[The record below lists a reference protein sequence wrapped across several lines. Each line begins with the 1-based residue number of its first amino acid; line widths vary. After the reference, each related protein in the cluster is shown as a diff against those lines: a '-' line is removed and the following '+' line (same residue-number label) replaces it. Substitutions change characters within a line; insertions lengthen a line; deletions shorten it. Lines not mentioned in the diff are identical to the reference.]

1 MEEIVKVQRNYDGE
15 IINFQTNSGRIISY
29 QKALLEVEEGIIQ
42 GVSIVENNFGD
53 SELTSNI
60 VEDPNFSSYPT
71 IF

>member
-1 MEEIVKVQRNYDGE
+1 MEEIIKVQRNYDGE

-29 QKALLEVEEGIIQ
+29 RKALLEAEEGIIQ
-42 GVSIVENNFGD
+42 GVSIVENNVGE

-60 VEDPNFSSYPT
+60 MEDPTFSSYPT